1 MLKAI
6 NFPNLGLNFES
17 VGYRISIFG
26 IEISYYGILLAL
38 AIILGVCV
46 ILMEARYT
54 GQHPEDYL
62 ELAIFALPAA
72 IIGARLYYVIFSW
85 STYKSSLGRIFRF
98 WEGGY
103 AFYGGLFAAILV
115 IVIFANLRQMWTAE
129 VLDTATIGLVLGQAV
144 ASFGSFF
151 NREGFGEYTDGLF
164 AMQLPIEALRI
175 ADVTDKMRNHIIEI
189 EGVRFVQ
196 VSPLFFYQFVLCM
209 VLFVVLLIHL
219 RNKEFDGEIFLIFI
233 AVESAFRIWMEGVR
247 TDALCLPFFQIS
259 VSRVVAVIL
268 LLVSVVGLI
277 YNHRMDG
284 KGRMRRIRQKNA
296 VLGVNE
302 FENLFHNR

>member
-6 NFPNLGLNFES
+6 QFPNLGLHFGS
-17 VGYRISIFG
+17 VGYGISVLG

-38 AIILGVCV
+38 AILVGMGV

-62 ELAIFALPAA
+62 EMAIFALPAS
-72 IIGARLYYVIFSW
+72 ILGARVYYVLFSGA
-85 STYKSSLGRIFRF
+85 TYTHSLGRMFKF

-103 AFYGGLFAAILV
+103 AFYGALFAALFI
-115 IVIFANLRQMWTAE
+115 IVIFAKVRQMWTAE
-129 VLDTATIGLVLGQAV
+129 VLDTLTLGLVIGQGI
-144 ASFGSFF
+144 ASWGSYF
-151 NREGFGEYTDGLF
+151 NREGFGEYTEGMFSML
-164 AMQLPIEALRI
+164 LPIDALRI
-175 ADVTDKMRNHIIEI
+175 VDVTDKMRNHISEI
-189 EGVRFVQ
+189 DGLCFVQ
-196 VSPLFFYQFVLCM
+196 VNPLFFYHFVLCV
-209 VLFVVLLIHL
+209 VLFVVLLV
-219 RNKEFDGEIFLIFI
+219 RRQSKEYDGEIFWMYM
-233 AVESAFRIWMEGVR
+233 AAESLFRIWMEGVR
-247 TDALCLPFFQIS
+247 TDALCLPFTGIHVSRIVAIFLFLIS
-259 VSRVVAVIL
+259 VAA
-268 LLVSVVGLI
+268 LV